1 MKCEQNPRKPDI
13 WFNQNYCK
21 QKAFVNFEWCGEEWL
36 FKKWLFHTD
45 KLLLFKNQ
53 VQKIGEPKTFI
64 SCHEFK
70 SVAYMFKVKFLSKDG
85 VNAVSYLMMI
95 ITLINMK
102 NLWRPHF
109 KVLVKS
115 KKVRNRNIAKEI
127 LKSKNIS
134 LLDSKMLQD

>member
-1 MKCEQNPRKPDI
+1 MNRIPESLTFDLTKIIASRKLSSTLSDVGK
-13 WFNQNYCK
+13 NDYLKNHY
-21 QKAFVNFEWCGEEWL
+21 
-36 FKKWLFHTD
+36 FHTD

-95 ITLINMK
+95 ITLINVK
-102 NLWRPHF
+102 NL
-109 KVLVKS
+109 
-115 KKVRNRNIAKEI
+115 
-127 LKSKNIS
+127 
-134 LLDSKMLQD
+134 